1 MPNDIKIDENNIVL
15 GAIEA
20 YLLANLTPDSEAR
33 AVKLDALVTT
43 LSPELAA
50 HLQYY
55 GKISPEMAAQELKK
69 VQMRKVVRQNGSD
82 QFSLQNAQITVSVV

>member
-1 MPNDIKIDENNIVL
+1 MPNDMKMNEKSVVL
-15 GAIEA
+15 EAIEA

-33 AVKLDALVTT
+33 AAKLDTLVTT

-55 GKISPEMAAQELKK
+55 GKISPEVAAQELKN
-69 VQMRKVVRQNGSD
+69 VQMRKVG
-82 QFSLQNAQITVSVV
+82 A

>member
-33 AVKLDALVTT
+33 VAKLDTLVTT

-55 GKISPEMAAQELKK
+55 GKISPEVAAQELKK
-69 VQMRKVVRQNGSD
+69 VQMRKMGS
-82 QFSLQNAQITVSVV
+82 

>member
-55 GKISPEMAAQELKK
+55 GRISPEMAAQELKK
-69 VQMRKVVRQNGSD
+69 VRL
-82 QFSLQNAQITVSVV
+82 LQSCRHDLGGPPAPAPQCSPP

>member
-1 MPNDIKIDENNIVL
+1 MPRDTEIAEKSVVL
-15 GAIEA
+15 EAIEA
-20 YLLANLTPDSEAR
+20 FLLANLTPDSEAR
-33 AVKLDALVTT
+33 AAKLDALVTT
-43 LSPELAA
+43 FSPELAA